1 MRFSAKI
8 SMIVIFVLLACFR
21 SAATAKQETA
31 ADKKPMVLFAFD
43 NDCTAWNSQIT
54 PRLDELENEY
64 GTKVTFVRL
73 DCSPTALLKS
83 KARAEELGISPF
95 IQDVQDYVPVVAIF
109 NSQRKLIRE
118 FVAVK
123 TKDDYKRAIEQAI
136 HTP

>member
-8 SMIVIFVLLACFR
+8 AIAVIFVLLACFR
-21 SAATAKQETA
+21 TAATAKQETA

-43 NDCTAWNSQIT
+43 NDCTAWNSKIT
-54 PRLDELENEY
+54 PHLDELENEY

-73 DCSPTALLKS
+73 DCSPAALLKS
-83 KARAEELGISPF
+83 KARAEELGISQF
-95 IQDVQDYVPVVAIF
+95 MKDVQDYVPVVGVF

-118 FVAVK
+118 FVAVR
-123 TKDDYKRAIEQAI
+123 TKVDYKQAIEQAL